1 MAACNCR
8 VKRYHSQSCL
18 NSFRLNFQEAQSAG
32 RLSRAMSLPPD
43 STELYQLLEEL
54 DQLCGRQFV
63 PEVPLLED
71 FYILNG
77 GTLKIYTA

>member
-43 STELYQLLEEL
+43 STELYQLLEEYG
-54 DQLCGRQFV
+54 CQFV

>member
-1 MAACNCR
+1 
-8 VKRYHSQSCL
+8 
-18 NSFRLNFQEAQSAG
+18 
-32 RLSRAMSLPPD
+32 MSLPPD

-54 DQLCGRQFV
+54 DQLYGRQFV

-77 GTLKIYTA
+77 VISI